1 MGADGVPIALA
12 MGWQGQG
19 KKLRAAPLQQR
30 ARGAAVRCQPK
41 PLTRPWVSAV
51 LAIGRK
57 DIWQMW
63 MRAFNVGAIDAIR
76 QTASMGLPNL
86 NAQSAGDRTEYA
98 VAAKLVADANRK
110 AGLPPQHRPQTIRP
124 V

>member
-1 MGADGVPIALA
+1 M
-12 MGWQGQG
+12 
-19 KKLRAAPLQQR
+19 
-30 ARGAAVRCQPK
+30 
-41 PLTRPWVSAV
+41 SAV

-86 NAQSAGDRTEYA
+86 NA
-98 VAAKLVADANRK
+98 
-110 AGLPPQHRPQTIRP
+110 
-124 V
+124 

>member
-1 MGADGVPIALA
+1 M
-12 MGWQGQG
+12 
-19 KKLRAAPLQQR
+19 
-30 ARGAAVRCQPK
+30 
-41 PLTRPWVSAV
+41 SAV

-86 NAQSAGDRTEYA
+86 NAQSAGERRGCT

-110 AGLPPQHRPQTIRP
+110 AGLLPLRRPRTIRP
-124 V
+124 K